1 MKNFTNV
8 ALILISIVLVL
19 AAFGFAYLTT
29 NENLLLTY
37 FGEIFLSLS
46 SIVFAGFA
54 IGELTHRFLPFPKA

>member
-19 AAFGFAYLTT
+19 AALGFAYLTT

-37 FGEIFLSLS
+37 LGEIFLSLG

-54 IGELTHRFLPFPKA
+54 IGELAYRFLPFPKA